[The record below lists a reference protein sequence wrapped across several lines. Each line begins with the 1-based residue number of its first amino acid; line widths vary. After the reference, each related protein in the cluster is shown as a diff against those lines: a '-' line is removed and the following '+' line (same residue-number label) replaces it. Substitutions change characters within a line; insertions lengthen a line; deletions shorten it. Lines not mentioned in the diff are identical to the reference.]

1 MAQASERPRRKRLSW
16 ESRCE
21 SVWRIEQGMSP
32 PLAAASGGAS
42 RATRY
47 RLWRRYRQGGWA
59 ALRDRRSTPHR
70 QPRRLC
76 DEAEQAILAVRRR
89 SAYGPVRLAGLVPHP
104 PSTIGKVLRRHGCSR
119 LPRPDGAAARCA
131 RRYERERPG
140 ELVHVDSK
148 KLGRFWEPGKRV
160 LGAQAGRPHRN
171 RRIGWQH
178 LHVAID
184 DHSRLAYA
192 ELLPRQDADSCVRFL
207 ERAAAWY
214 EDQGVVVERVLTD
227 NAKAYHSHAWIEAT
241 RRLGIERRYTRIY
254 RPRTNGK
261 AERFIQ
267 TLLTEW
273 AYARSYRS
281 SVVRARALSGYLRWY
296 NRRRPHSSLRARPPI
311 SRVSHLCGHDS

>member
-1 MAQASERPRRKRLSW
+1 
-16 ESRCE
+16 
-21 SVWRIEQGMSP
+21 MSP

-42 RATRY
+42 RATGY

-59 ALRDRRSTPHR
+59 ALHDRPSTPRR
-70 QPRRLC
+70 QPRKLAA
-76 DEAEQAILAVRRR
+76 EAEEAILAARRR

-140 ELVHVDSK
+140 ELLHIDTK

-160 LGAQAGRPHRN
+160 LGEQAGRPHKN
-171 RRIGWQH
+171 RRVGRQH

-192 ELLPRQDADSCVRFL
+192 ELLPGQDASSCVAFL
-207 ERAAAWY
+207 KRAVAWY
-214 EDQGVVVERVLTD
+214 ADAGVQVERVLTD
-227 NAKAYHSHAWIEAT
+227 NAKTYHSRVWIETT
-241 RRLGIERRYTRIY
+241 RQLALKRRYTRIY

-267 TLLTEW
+267 TLLTEC
-273 AYARSYRS
+273 AYARSYPS
-281 SVVRARALSGYLRWY
+281 SSARARALTGYLRWY